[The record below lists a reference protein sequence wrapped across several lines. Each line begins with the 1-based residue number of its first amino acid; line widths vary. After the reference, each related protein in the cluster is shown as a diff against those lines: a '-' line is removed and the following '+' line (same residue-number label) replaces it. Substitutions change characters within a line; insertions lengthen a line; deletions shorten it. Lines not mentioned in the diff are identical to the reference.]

1 MSGSAVTPLD
11 IIDNPKNQ
19 WLDMQPN
26 CTGSVK
32 KHIQAELG
40 ASFTYIAMV
49 MPIFL
54 KINCALQ
61 LFKFNLLIQVKYCFV
76 IIFRALTSYVPPIS
90 GLELRKCF

>member
-49 MPIFL
+49 MPI
-54 KINCALQ
+54 
-61 LFKFNLLIQVKYCFV
+61 
-76 IIFRALTSYVPPIS
+76 
-90 GLELRKCF
+90 